1 MGLSFQ
7 EKSLWLMFVS
17 LVGCFGFYFVNVLRA
32 QPSVEEMV
40 PTLAADVMPHQAALF
55 LVATALLV
63 ACQIVGHLLIVLVD
77 RRTETDER
85 DRLIGLKGARN
96 AGFVLATGVA
106 CSLWLAV
113 ITTGNFL
120 FTHVLLAFWVLAE
133 LVGIAT
139 QLYLHRRGA

>member
-77 RRTETDER
+77 RRVETDER
-85 DRLIGLKGARN
+85 DRLIALKGTRN
-96 AGFVLATGVA
+96 ASYVLATGAFCTLSTAMV
-106 CSLWLAV
+106 
-113 ITTGNFL
+113 TNGNFACA
-120 FTHVLLAFWVLAE
+120 HVLLGFWVLAQ
-133 LVGIAT
+133 LVEIGT
-139 QLYLHRRGA
+139 QLVLYRRGA